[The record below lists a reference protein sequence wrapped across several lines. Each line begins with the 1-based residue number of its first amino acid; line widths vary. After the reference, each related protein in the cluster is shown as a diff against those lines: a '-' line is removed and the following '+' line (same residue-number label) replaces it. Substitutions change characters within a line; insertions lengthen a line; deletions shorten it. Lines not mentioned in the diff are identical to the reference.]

1 MSVRYE
7 RNESW
12 SSVTVKGSDIPPG
25 CELSRVE
32 SAEVCKAKAR
42 TPKGCKFTKGEDKRD
57 CKKAVCVP
65 GCVLS
70 AWRCVPARPW

>member
-12 SSVTVKGSDIPPG
+12 SSVTVNGSDIPPG

-32 SAEVCKAKAR
+32 SADVCNAR
-42 TPKGCKFTKGEDKRD
+42 TPSGCCKFMTSQDERHRKNEIR
-57 CKKAVCVP
+57 VP
-65 GCVLS
+65 DGVMS
-70 AWRCVPARPW
+70 AWRRVLARP

>member
-7 RNESW
+7 RNESG

-32 SAEVCKAKAR
+32 SADVCNAR
-42 TPKGCKFTKGEDKRD
+42 TPKGWKSTKAEDIND
-57 CKKAVCVP
+57 CKKEVRIPDCVMR
-65 GCVLS
+65 
-70 AWRCVPARPW
+70 A